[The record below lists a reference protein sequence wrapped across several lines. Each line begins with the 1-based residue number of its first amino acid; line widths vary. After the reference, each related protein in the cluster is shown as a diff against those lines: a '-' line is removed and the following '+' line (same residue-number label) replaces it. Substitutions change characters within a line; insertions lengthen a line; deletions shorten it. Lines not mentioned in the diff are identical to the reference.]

1 MKTSAAY
8 ENPNKGFE
16 TYLQNVPTDEGR
28 YGQYGGA
35 YLPPELVPAFEET
48 CEAYYSICNS
58 AEFINELR
66 RIRRDFQG
74 RPTPVYHCERLS
86 KKVGGAQIYLKRED
100 LNHTGAH
107 KLNHC
112 MGEGLLAKFMGKKK
126 LIAETGAGQHGV
138 ALATAAAY
146 FGMECDIYMGEVDIK
161 KQAPNVTRMKM
172 LGARVIPATHGLKT
186 LKEAVDAAFEGY
198 MKEYKDAIYC
208 IGSVVGPHPFPMMVR
223 DFQAVV
229 GHEARAQFTE
239 MTGNLPEVI
248 CACVGGGSNSIG
260 LFSAFLSD
268 PVDIYGVEP
277 MGKGEAPGDNAASI
291 TFGEKGIMHGFE
303 SIMLKDEKG
312 EPAPVYSCASGL
324 DYPSVG
330 PEHAYLHDLGR
341 VNYTSVTDRE
351 AIEAFFLLCRYE
363 GIIPAIESS
372 HALAY
377 AMKYAKEHKRGTIL
391 VNLSGRGD
399 KDIDYVYENY
409 GCGEE
414 FKLD

>member
-1 MKTSAAY
+1 MKASF

-16 TYLQNVPTDEGR
+16 TYLKNVPSVDGR
-28 YGQYGGA
+28 YGEFGGA
-35 YLPPELVPAFEET
+35 YLPPQLIPAFEEIAH
-48 CEAYYSICNS
+48 AYNTICNN

-66 RIRRDFQG
+66 RIRREFQG
-74 RPTPVYHCERLS
+74 RPTPVYHCARLS
-86 KKVGGAQIYLKRED
+86 EKIGGAQIYLKRED

-126 LIAETGAGQHGV
+126 IIAETGAGQHGV

-146 FGMECDIYMGEVDIK
+146 FGMECDVYMGEVDIK
-161 KQAPNVTRMKM
+161 KQAPNVTRMRM
-172 LGARVIPATHGLKT
+172 LGARVIPVTHGLKT

-198 MKEYKDAIYC
+198 MQEYQEAIYC

-229 GHEARAQFTE
+229 GIEAREQFMQ
-239 MTGNLPEVI
+239 MTGNLPDAI
-248 CACVGGGSNSIG
+248 CACVGGGSNAIG
-260 LFSAFLSD
+260 LFSAFLAD
-268 PVDIYGVEP
+268 PVAIYGVEP
-277 MGKGEAPGDNAASI
+277 MGRGETLGDHAASI
-291 TFGEKGIMHGFE
+291 TFGEKGVMHGFE
-303 SIMLKDEKG
+303 SLMLKDEKG

-330 PEHAYLHDLGR
+330 PEHAHLHALGR
-341 VNYTSVTDRE
+341 ANYVSVLDEE
-351 AIEAFFLLCRYE
+351 AMHAYFLLCRNE

-377 AMKYAKEHKRGTIL
+377 AIKYAREHKSGTIL

-399 KDIDYVYENY
+399 KDIDYIFENY
-409 GCGEE
+409 GYGEQ
-414 FKLD
+414 FDLD

>member
-1 MKTSAAY
+1 MKASF

-16 TYLQNVPTDEGR
+16 TYLKNVPSTDGR
-28 YGQYGGA
+28 YGEFGGA
-35 YLPPELVPAFEET
+35 YLPPELVPAFEEIT
-48 CEAYYSICNS
+48 NAYYTICNN

-66 RIRRDFQG
+66 RIRREFQG
-74 RPTPVYHCERLS
+74 RPTPVYHCARLS
-86 KKVGGAQIYLKRED
+86 EKIGGSQIYLKRED

-126 LIAETGAGQHGV
+126 IIAETGAGQHGV

-146 FGMECDIYMGEVDIK
+146 FGMECDVYMGEVDIK
-161 KQAPNVTRMKM
+161 KQAPNVTRMRM
-172 LGARVIPATHGLKT
+172 LGARVIPVTHGLKT
-186 LKEAVDAAFEGY
+186 LKEAVDAAFEAY
-198 MKEYKDAIYC
+198 MQEYQEAIYC

-229 GHEARAQFTE
+229 GIEAREQYLQ
-239 MTGNLPEVI
+239 MTGNLPDAI
-248 CACVGGGSNSIG
+248 CACVGGGSNAMG
-260 LFSAFLSD
+260 LFSAFLAD
-268 PVDIYGVEP
+268 PVEIYGVEP
-277 MGKGEAPGDNAASI
+277 MGRGETLGEHAASI
-291 TFGEKGIMHGFE
+291 TFGEKGVMHGFE
-303 SIMLKDEKG
+303 SLMLKDEAG

-330 PEHAYLHDLGR
+330 PEHAHLHALGR
-341 VNYTSVTDRE
+341 ANYVSVLDEE
-351 AIEAFFLLCRYE
+351 AMHAYFLLCRNE

-377 AMKYAKEHKRGTIL
+377 AIKYAKEHKSGTIL

-399 KDIDYVYENY
+399 KDIDYIFENY
-409 GCGEE
+409 GYGEQ
-414 FKLD
+414 FDLS